1 MPTSNVHMTFILLTL
16 ANDSVVEDLNNN
28 DTPYLPH
35 STGSTFNDIDRLVAN
50 HLRDTQH
57 SA

>member
-1 MPTSNVHMTFILLTL
+1 MTFILLTL